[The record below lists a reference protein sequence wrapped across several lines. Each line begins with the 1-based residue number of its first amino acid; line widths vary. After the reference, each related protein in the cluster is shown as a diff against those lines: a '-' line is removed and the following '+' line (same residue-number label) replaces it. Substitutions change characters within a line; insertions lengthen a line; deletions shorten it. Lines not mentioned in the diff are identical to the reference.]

1 MMKNKQRR
9 KSRDGKYTCGYTG
22 FNQKNVYIY
31 DQGEWSTEIG
41 VGSMRRSEPSSAGY
55 TKKD

>member
-1 MMKNKQRR
+1 MKNKQRR

-55 TKKD
+55 IKKA